1 MAENKTTTILIPV
14 SQSFRDATLI
24 LCPIFLSIAFTFK
37 MSNVNMLICVK
48 NGRTGFLNF
57 LDLLRFCLIVHFIMQ
72 VIKSIITLTYINLLV
87 ELNEWT
93 HPKYRKVS
101 LKKEAHLPPT
111 MLCYDV
117 FVF

>member
-57 LDLLRFCLIVHFIMQ
+57 LDLTRFSHHLLLLHTLIYYQNFTDGHAL
-72 VIKSIITLTYINLLV
+72 II
-87 ELNEWT
+87 E
-93 HPKYRKVS
+93 KF
-101 LKKEAHLPPT
+101 
-111 MLCYDV
+111 C
-117 FVF
+117 